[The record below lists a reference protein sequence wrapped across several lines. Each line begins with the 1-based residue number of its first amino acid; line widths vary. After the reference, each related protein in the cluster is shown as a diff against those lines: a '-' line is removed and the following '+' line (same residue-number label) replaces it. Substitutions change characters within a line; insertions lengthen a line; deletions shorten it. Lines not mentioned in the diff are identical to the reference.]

1 MFMRLLTGIINAS
14 NHKKCVL
21 LSNQTCEIQSTP
33 INLHPNEYSQELHY
47 YSFTVKLDKCV
58 GSCST
63 LNDLSNKVL
72 VSNKTEDLNLS
83 TPNVITGKDEPKIL
97 AKGLSCKF
105 KCGFERKNVI
115 QINGGIKINVMSH
128 TYVMYVINVYI
139 FWIVPHVVVKMANI

>member
-1 MFMRLLTGIINAS
+1 MTYLII
-14 NHKKCVL
+14 
-21 LSNQTCEIQSTP
+21 
-33 INLHPNEYSQELHY
+33 
-47 YSFTVKLDKCV
+47 
-58 GSCST
+58 
-63 LNDLSNKVL
+63 NDLSNKVL

-139 FWIVPHVVVKMANI
+139 F